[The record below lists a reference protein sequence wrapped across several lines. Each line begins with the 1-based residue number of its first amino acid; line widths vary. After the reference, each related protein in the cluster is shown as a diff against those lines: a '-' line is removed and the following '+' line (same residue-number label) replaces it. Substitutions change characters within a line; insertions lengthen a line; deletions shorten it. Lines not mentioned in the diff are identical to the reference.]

1 MKILQ
6 KICFVLLLATFLSVS
21 AGSCFDNVTDINDCR
36 GIAEQGD
43 ARAQY
48 NLGVVYGN
56 GEGVPQGYIMAN
68 MYSNIDSVNG
78 DKDSVS
84 NRDEG
89 AKKTTSSQIERVENL
104 VMEWMERVEY
114 LVMEWVEKAEYI
126 VKEWVEKAE
135 YIVKE
140 WVEKAEYIVMGWV
153 ERIEGFVMEWERAEG
168 KLEYL
173 EDRGGRTLIIIVLPI
188 ILLFYL
194 FRIFKKRRQK
204 RDYDAYF
211 FRDHKKGNLER
222 DYEEQEQFRKKRE
235 QEKEQFYQE
244 QERQERKRKDRERQ
258 EIEEKIRLEK
268 ERRERQKRSRQKRE
282 SLKKGN
288 EKTRTNEEILGLIS
302 AWAKS
307 DLMSAYRKKC
317 QQTHP
322 DKWKGYPEDIV
333 RAMEREYKEVQKAY
347 KYLSKK

>member
-1 MKILQ
+1 MNILQ
-6 KICFVLLLATFLSVS
+6 KICFVLLLTTFSSVY
-21 AGSCFDNVTDINDCR
+21 GWDCFKDKNIDNCR

-126 VKEWVEKAE
+126 V
-135 YIVKE
+135 
-140 WVEKAEYIVMGWV
+140 MGWV

-188 ILLFYL
+188 ILLFYF

-222 DYEEQEQFRKKRE
+222 DYEEQEQFRKKRK

-244 QERQERKRKDRERQ
+244 HERQ
-258 EIEEKIRLEK
+258 
-268 ERRERQKRSRQKRE
+268 
-282 SLKKGN
+282 
-288 EKTRTNEEILGLIS
+288 
-302 AWAKS
+302 
-307 DLMSAYRKKC
+307 
-317 QQTHP
+317 
-322 DKWKGYPEDIV
+322 
-333 RAMEREYKEVQKAY
+333 
-347 KYLSKK
+347 

>member
-1 MKILQ
+1 MNILQ
-6 KICFVLLLATFLSVS
+6 KICFVLLLTTFSSVY
-21 AGSCFDNVTDINDCR
+21 GWDCFKDKNIDNCR

-126 VKEWVEKAE
+126 V
-135 YIVKE
+135 
-140 WVEKAEYIVMGWV
+140 MGWV

-194 FRIFKKRRQK
+194 FRIFKKRSQK

-222 DYEEQEQFRKKRE
+222 DYEEQEQFRQKRE

>member
-1 MKILQ
+1 MNILQ
-6 KICFVLLLATFLSVS
+6 KICFVLLLTTFSSVY
-21 AGSCFDNVTDINDCR
+21 GWDCFKDKNIDNCR
-36 GIAEQGD
+36 EIAEQGD
-43 ARAQY
+43 AESQY
-48 NLGVVYGN
+48 HLGKVYVKGQD
-56 GEGVPQGYIMAN
+56 VLQDYVMAN

>member
-48 NLGVVYGN
+48 NLGMVYGN
-56 GEGVPQGYIMAN
+56 GEGVPQGYVMAN

-104 VMEWMERVEY
+104 VMEWMER
-114 LVMEWVEKAEYI
+114 AEDL
-126 VKEWVEKAE
+126 
-135 YIVKE
+135 
-140 WVEKAEYIVMGWV
+140 
-153 ERIEGFVMEWERAEG
+153 VMEWERIQG
-168 KLEYL
+168 KLEDH
-173 EDRGGRTLIIIVLPI
+173 EDREKITLIIIVVTI
-188 ILLFYL
+188 VFIFYF
-194 FRIFKKRRQK
+194 FRLFKKR
-204 RDYDAYF
+204 
-211 FRDHKKGNLER
+211 NLER
-222 DYEEQEQFRKKRE
+222 DYDVYFFRDLKQRNLERDYQEQEQLRQKIER
-235 QEKEQFYQE
+235 EKEQVHQE
-244 QERQERKRKDRERQ
+244 QERQERKRKEREKQ
-258 EIEEKIRLEK
+258 EREEKVRLEE
-268 ERRERQKRSRQKRE
+268 ERRERQRQRQKQSSQKRE
-282 SLKKGN
+282 PPKNRN
-288 EKTRTNEEILGLIS
+288 EKERSYEEILGLS
-302 AWAKS
+302 SGWTKS
-307 DLMSAYRKKC
+307 DLISAYRKKC

-322 DKWKGYPEDIV
+322 DKWKGYPENIV
-333 RAMEREYKEVQKAY
+333 RAMEKEYKEVQNTF

>member
-1 MKILQ
+1 
-6 KICFVLLLATFLSVS
+6 
-21 AGSCFDNVTDINDCR
+21 
-36 GIAEQGD
+36 
-43 ARAQY
+43 
-48 NLGVVYGN
+48 
-56 GEGVPQGYIMAN
+56 
-68 MYSNIDSVNG
+68 
-78 DKDSVS
+78 
-84 NRDEG
+84 
-89 AKKTTSSQIERVENL
+89 
-104 VMEWMERVEY
+104 
-114 LVMEWVEKAEYI
+114 
-126 VKEWVEKAE
+126 
-135 YIVKE
+135 
-140 WVEKAEYIVMGWV
+140 MGWV

>member
-48 NLGVVYGN
+48 NLGMVYGS
-56 GEGVPQGYIMAN
+56 GEGVPQGYVMAN

-78 DKDSVS
+78 DKDSVR

-104 VMEWMERVEY
+104 VMEWMER
-114 LVMEWVEKAEYI
+114 AEDL
-126 VKEWVEKAE
+126 
-135 YIVKE
+135 
-140 WVEKAEYIVMGWV
+140 
-153 ERIEGFVMEWERAEG
+153 VMEWERIQG
-168 KLEYL
+168 KLEDH
-173 EDRGGRTLIIIVLPI
+173 EDREKITLIIIVVTI
-188 ILLFYL
+188 IFLFYF
-194 FRIFKKRRQK
+194 FRLFKKRNLE

-211 FRDHKKGNLER
+211 FRDLKQRNLER
-222 DYEEQEQFRKKRE
+222 DYQEQEQLRQKRE
-235 QEKEQFYQE
+235 REKEQVHQE
-244 QERQERKRKDRERQ
+244 QERQERKRKEREKQ
-258 EIEEKIRLEK
+258 EREEKVRLEE
-268 ERRERQKRSRQKRE
+268 ERRERQRQRQKQSSQKRE
-282 SLKKGN
+282 PPKNRN
-288 EKTRTNEEILGLIS
+288 EKERSYEEILGLS
-302 AWAKS
+302 SGWTKS
-307 DLMSAYRKKC
+307 DLISAYRKKC

-322 DKWKGYPEDIV
+322 DKWKGYPENIV
-333 RAMEREYKEVQKAY
+333 RAMEKEYKEVQNTF

>member
-6 KICFVLLLATFLSVS
+6 KICFVLLLATFSSVY

-36 GIAEQGD
+36 GIAEQGN

-48 NLGVVYGN
+48 NLGMVYGN
-56 GEGVPQGYIMAN
+56 GEGVPQGYVMAN

-78 DKDSVS
+78 DKNSIR
-84 NRDEG
+84 NGDEG
-89 AKKTTSSQIERVENL
+89 TRKMTSSQIERVENL
-104 VMEWMERVEY
+104 VM
-114 LVMEWVEKAEYI
+114 
-126 VKEWVEKAE
+126 EWVEKAE

-173 EDRGGRTLIIIVLPI
+173 ENRGGRTLIIIVLPI

-194 FRIFKKRRQK
+194 FRIFKKRSQK

-222 DYEEQEQFRKKRE
+222 DYEEQEQFRQKRE